1 MTPTSRIIEDSL
13 HAITGIRLTTV
24 LVENYPKGLGMQDIT
39 RHRSGAF
46 FEMEYDAAFSVESG
60 RAIPAANIR
69 GREMYI
75 PKFLAN
81 RPGMVP
87 GQEVEDAE
95 SCAIVWEELI
105 EKAMQSSVNL
115 ELFGVH
121 KDLCN
126 APLDFC
132 APISFLIT
140 MDHHG
145 WQNYLTQRCA
155 HDARPQVRELS
166 QQIYDQWIAATPKTV
181 EPGGLHLPFI
191 TDEERAAGHDLSALK
206 HASAARCARVST
218 GRHLEIRS
226 IWDELKQGLKL
237 ARDRHWSP
245 LEHPCKALNDAE
257 VDFVW
262 YKAHKDRDKSGFGP
276 FDPSWR
282 QLRKMYPD
290 EHGYI
295 RGPWDPAWRLGG

>member
-1 MTPTSRIIEDSL
+1 MKPTSRIIEDSL

-24 LVENYPKGLGMQDIT
+24 LVEGFPKGLGMQDMT
-39 RHRSGAF
+39 RHRAG
-46 FEMEYDAAFSVESG
+46 AFSVESS
-60 RAIPAANIR
+60 RAATARNY
-69 GREMYI
+69 RERTMHI

-81 RPGMVP
+81 QPGMVP
-87 GQEVEDAE
+87 GGEVGNWLG
-95 SCAIVWEELI
+95 C
-105 EKAMQSSVNL
+105 EKAWLDYIQTGKFLSEWL
-115 ELFGVH
+115 EGEGVH

-126 APLDFC
+126 APLDFA
-132 APISFLIT
+132 APISWVMTL
-140 MDHHG
+140 DHHG
-145 WQNYLTQRCA
+145 WQNLLTQRCA
-155 HDARPQVRELS
+155 GDPRPQVRDLS
-166 QQIYDQWIAATPKTV
+166 RGIYEQWIASTPKTV
-181 EPGGLHLPFI
+181 EPGGMHLPFI
-191 TDEERAAGHDLSALK
+191 TDEERAAGHDLSALM

-226 IWDELKQGLKL
+226 VWDELKQGLKL

-282 QLRKMYPD
+282 QLRKMYPN
-290 EHGYI
+290 EHGSV
-295 RGPWDPAWRLGG
+295 RGPWDPTWRLS